1 VLRVGLTGGI
11 GSGKSEVARR
21 LVAHGAVLIDA
32 DLVAR
37 EVVEPGTPGLAAVV
51 AEFGDD
57 VLRSDGTLDRERLG
71 SIVFADAARL
81 AALNAIVHP
90 LVGRR
95 MQELN
100 DAAPA
105 DAIVVYD
112 VPLLTENDL
121 AGTYDAVVVVDA
133 PVETQIA
140 RLVGVRAMTEEAA
153 RARIAAQ
160 ATREQRRAVADYVID
175 NSGTLGELSAQVD
188 ALWTELTAKAALRG
202 GAGLDDLLWR
212 AKKQVVRVSNMRYTK
227 LNA

>member
-1 VLRVGLTGGI
+1 MLRVGLTGGI

-21 LVAHGAVLIDA
+21 LVAHGAVLVDA
-32 DLVAR
+32 DLIAR

-51 AEFGDD
+51 AEFGED
-57 VLRSDGTLDRERLG
+57 VLLPDGTLDRDRLG
-71 SIVFADAARL
+71 SIVFADAGRL

-95 MQELN
+95 MRELD

-105 DAIVVYD
+105 DAVVVYD

-121 AGTYDAVVVVDA
+121 AGNYDTVVVVDA

-140 RLVGVRAMTEEAA
+140 RLVGLRGMTEEAA

-160 ATREQRRAVADYVID
+160 ATRAQRRAIADYVID
-175 NSGTLGELSAQVD
+175 NSGPLDDLSAQVD
-188 ALWTELTAKAALRG
+188 ALWAELSAKAA
-202 GAGLDDLLWR
+202 
-212 AKKQVVRVSNMRYTK
+212 
-227 LNA
+227 